1 MPTNAERFQFH
12 HLVTGWQAF
21 GNSRF
26 GWWPDFAIGGSENLW
41 QQLLAQVTLQT
52 GTVQVFGKRHSI
64 PRLQAWYGP
73 KPYRYS
79 GETLPAQALPP
90 LLDSLMQQCM
100 ERAQA
105 RFDSVLVNY
114 YRDGRDHMGWHSDDE
129 PELGANPV
137 IASLSLGAARDFD
150 LRQRQSKQRIRVSL
164 TDGSL
169 LVMAGRCQHEWQHAL
184 PKRLRISEPR
194 LNLTFRNLAG

>member
-1 MPTNAERFQFH
+1 M
-12 HLVTGWQAF
+12 TGWQTL
-21 GNSRF
+21 GDSQF
-26 GWWPDFAIGGSENLW
+26 GWWPDFVAEQSCQLW
-41 QQLLAQVTLQT
+41 QQLMAQVTLQT
-52 GTVQVFGKRHSI
+52 GIITVFGKRHRI
-64 PRLQAWYGP
+64 PRLQAWFGP

-79 GETLPAQALPP
+79 GETLPPQALPP
-90 LLDSLMQQCM
+90 VLELLMAQAM

-150 LRQRQSKQRIRVSL
+150 LRHRHSKQRIRLSL
-164 TDGSL
+164 SDGSL

-184 PKRLRISEPR
+184 PKRLRIQQPR
-194 LNLTFRNLAG
+194 INLTFRNLAG